1 MLAAALALLLLA
13 DPEVLK
19 GGAYRAVTIK
29 AGDRKLFKIPDLEKL
44 TGSSGKCIE
53 EGMAD
58 TDEGIIAVS
67 AECAGVRTTMAW
79 LNDKRRVTLLVCA
92 EKETTPALEK
102 QRSAIAKELRDIGSV
117 TVCIREKTLWLHG
130 WVFTDAQQ
138 ARVRAIAGKNELI
151 ENRVERPEGD

>member
-1 MLAAALALLLLA
+1 MLAAALSLVLLA

-19 GGAYRAVTIK
+19 GGTYRAITIK
-29 AGDRKLFKIPDLEKL
+29 AGERKLFKIPDLDRL

-58 TDEGIIAVS
+58 TDEHIIAIS
-67 AECAGVRTTMAW
+67 ADCAGVRTTMAW

-102 QRSAIAKELRDIGSV
+102 QRSAIAKELRDISSV
-117 TVCIREKTLWLHG
+117 AVCIREKALWLHG

-138 ARVRAIAGKNELI
+138 ARVRSISDKNPLI